1 VANARA
7 DVLRGFQAAQR
18 VHHEAA
24 VRENYLRPGGR
35 IDVYKL
41 AADLD
46 IPVMFQDLDGLLGV
60 YFADPT
66 PGIMLTKKR
75 PAAVQRFTCAHEL
88 GHFYLQHEES
98 LDSEMDIGFA
108 LSGGHSGNERERQAD
123 AFAFSFL
130 MPKWL
135 LIQNLKHLA
144 SSGFRL
150 NAPTSIDQAQVVYQL
165 SLRVGCSYSAT
176 ITTLQHYRV
185 LPDATADALRRIEPK
200 KIKEHLLSEVMVP
213 DWHRDVWLV
222 TEADNGGEIDASPED
237 LFVVRVHEPST
248 AGYRTKLNQLEEHG
262 FTILKEG
269 YVTSFDFGMASKD
282 EVIVGTFP
290 TYEAVTQHGEPGH
303 AAIDIVQGR
312 PWEAPELSVASLH
325 LDLDLRMPQQGLSV
339 EERQMRIKV
348 AATND

>member
-1 VANARA
+1 MTNIRA

-18 VHHEAA
+18 MHNEEA

-35 IDVYKL
+35 IDVYQL

-60 YFADPT
+60 YLADPN
-66 PGIMLTKKR
+66 PGILLTKKR

-98 LDSEMDIGFA
+98 LDSEADIGFS
-108 LSGGHSGNERERQAD
+108 LSGGYGGDELERQAD

-135 LIQNLKHLA
+135 LIQNLQRLA

-150 NAPTSIDQAQVVYQL
+150 NAPTPIEQAHVVYQL
-165 SLRVGCSYSAT
+165 SLRVGCSYLAT
-176 ITTLQHYRV
+176 INTLQHYRILV
-185 LPDATADALRRIEPK
+185 DGTADVLRRIEPR
-200 KIKEHLLSEVMVP
+200 KIKEHLLSEIMVP
-213 DWHRDVWLV
+213 DWRRDVWLV

-237 LFVVRVHEPST
+237 LFVVRVQEPST
-248 AGYRTKLNQLEEHG
+248 AGYRTKLNQLEENG

-269 YVTSFDFGMASKD
+269 YLTSFDVGMQSK
-282 EVIVGTFP
+282 EGVVVGTFP
-290 TYEAVTQHGEPGH
+290 TFEAVTQHGMPGH
-303 AAIDIVQGR
+303 AAINIVHAR
-312 PWEAPELSVASLH
+312 PWEGPELSVVPLH
-325 LDLDLRMPQQGLSV
+325 LDLDLRIAPQGLSV
-339 EERQMRIKV
+339 EERQKRLEI
-348 AATND
+348 ATTND